1 MQKVRVIS
9 TTEIL
14 LADIADSLRILA
26 KRPRLEIQPSGE
38 VIVRGDGARDKPVKR
53 SAKKPAKNPAKKRAS
68 APKNEKTEG
77 AGAPAKTGVKKPS
90 RKSGGKK
97 E

>member
-9 TTEIL
+9 TMEIL

-38 VIVRGDGARDKPVKR
+38 VIVPDDEAGDKPVK
-53 SAKKPAKNPAKKRAS
+53 KPAKKPAKKRAS
-68 APKNEKTEG
+68 APKEEKTGG
-77 AGAPAKTGVKKPS
+77 AGARAKTGVRKTGRKKD
-90 RKSGGKK
+90 
-97 E
+97 

>member
-38 VIVRGDGARDKPVKR
+38 VIVPDDEASD
-53 SAKKPAKNPAKKRAS
+53 KPAKKPAKKRAS
-68 APKNEKTEG
+68 APKEEKTGG
-77 AGAPAKTGVKKPS
+77 AGARAKTGVRKTGRKKD
-90 RKSGGKK
+90 
-97 E
+97 